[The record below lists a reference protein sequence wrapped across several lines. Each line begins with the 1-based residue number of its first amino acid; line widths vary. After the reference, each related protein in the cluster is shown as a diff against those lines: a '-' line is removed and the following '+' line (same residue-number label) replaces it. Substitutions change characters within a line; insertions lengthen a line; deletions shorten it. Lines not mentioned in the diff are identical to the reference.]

1 MKCAVHPEVDAT
13 GFCRNCGKPMCPVC
27 VRPVRDV
34 LYCEDCLAMVMG
46 VPSPNA
52 NTAQPGYATPPNP
65 GENLPPS
72 MMSSAGPPAL
82 LATLPPA
89 QSKGAANPALAFLLG
104 FVPGLG
110 AIYNGEYNKAL
121 IHIVVFGAIILGLST
136 DIGEGM
142 TGILVFMLV
151 AFVFYMAIDAT
162 RVAKAR
168 QTGVMLA
175 DPFESW
181 SKERPLGPIILIGV
195 GALFLLNNFGF
206 FDFFRVRQIF
216 WPLVLI
222 GIGVLMLRKRV
233 GGQS

>member
-13 GFCRNCGKPMCPVC
+13 GFCRNCGKPMCPAC

-34 LYCEDCLAMVMG
+34 LYCEDCLATVMG
-46 VPSPNA
+46 IPSSSPTPQTARPSANNVAGVPP
-52 NTAQPGYATPPNP
+52 QVGTPMP
-65 GENLPPS
+65 LPPG
-72 MMSSAGPPAL
+72 APR
-82 LATLPPA
+82 
-89 QSKGAANPALAFLLG
+89 AANPGLAFLLG

-121 IHIVVFGAIILGLST
+121 IHIVVFGAIILGLSS
-136 DIGEGM
+136 DLGDGM

-151 AFVFYMAIDAT
+151 AFVFYMAIDAM

-168 QTGVMLA
+168 QTGEALQ
-175 DPFESW
+175 DPFEAW
-181 SKERPLGPIILIGV
+181 SKHRPLGPIILISV

-206 FDFFRVRQIF
+206 FDFFRVRQLF

-222 GIGVLMLRKRV
+222 GIGVLMLRNRV

>member
-13 GFCRNCGKPMCPVC
+13 GFCRNCGKPMCPAC

-34 LYCEDCLAMVMG
+34 LYCEDCLASVMG
-46 VPSPNA
+46 ISAPTSSSTPQTALPAANNIAGVPPSV
-52 NTAQPGYATPPNP
+52 GTPMP
-65 GENLPPS
+65 LPPG
-72 MMSSAGPPAL
+72 APR
-82 LATLPPA
+82 
-89 QSKGAANPALAFLLG
+89 AANPGLAFLLG

-121 IHIVVFGAIILGLST
+121 IHIVVFGAIILGLSS
-136 DIGEGM
+136 DLGDGM

-151 AFVFYMAIDAT
+151 AFVFYMAIDAM

-168 QTGVMLA
+168 QTGEALQ
-175 DPFESW
+175 DPFEAW
-181 SKERPLGPIILIGV
+181 SKHRPLGPIILISV

-222 GIGVLMLRKRV
+222 GIGVLMLRNRV

>member
-1 MKCAVHPEVDAT
+1 MRCAVHPEVDAT
-13 GFCRNCGKPMCPVC
+13 GFCRNCGKAMCPTC

-34 LYCEDCLAMVMG
+34 LYCEDCLATVMG
-46 VPSPNA
+46 MPAPNA
-52 NTAQPGYATPPNP
+52 NVAQPGYATATP
-65 GENLPPS
+65 GQNVAPS
-72 MMSSAGPPAL
+72 MMRPAGPPAPL
-82 LATLPPA
+82 VPVGPA
-89 QSKGAANPALAFLLG
+89 EPRGANPGLAFLLG

-136 DIGEGM
+136 DLGDGM

-151 AFVFYMAIDAT
+151 AFVFYMAIDAM

-168 QTGVMLA
+168 QTGVTLA

-181 SKERPLGPIILIGV
+181 SKQRPLGPLILIAV

-222 GIGVLMLRKRV
+222 GIGVLMLRNRV